1 MKKISRLLCALLLV
15 LTGSRVQ
22 AADSISKEFFAM
34 DTYMSVVVNGEN
46 AEAAA
51 EAAEAEVLRLD
62 EEFSTGKENSD
73 VARIN
78 RDGNGND
85 PGDRRAEGP
94 FFLGV

>member
-1 MKKISRLLCALLLV
+1 
-15 LTGSRVQ
+15 
-22 AADSISKEFFAM
+22 
-34 DTYMSVVVNGEN
+34 MSVVVNGEN

-94 FFLGV
+94 FFLGVRLVGPVLNPEPEGQRRCI